1 MIQDHMDVLIKAFM
15 LERQGLT
22 YLQYGRLNNS
32 GHVDLRPLLEAL
44 QEYIDA
50 YDAWVDTGDYTAM
63 QAAGIRIGLAQRELP
78 VHVVNEYCRLDRSF
92 YPLPTFDDDT
102 LPRKVA
108 CFHYASSMF
117 IPFYPLEIT
126 DSSGLGVDYVL
137 VQGGLSPTL
146 TSNIAYIA
154 TMARI
159 DLAAIRQL
167 DAVNTERLRRLRANL
182 GAADLNTLART
193 AL

>member
-1 MIQDHMDVLIKAFM
+1 
-15 LERQGLT
+15 
-22 YLQYGRLNNS
+22 
-32 GHVDLRPLLEAL
+32 
-44 QEYIDA
+44 
-50 YDAWVDTGDYTAM
+50 
-63 QAAGIRIGLAQRELP
+63 
-78 VHVVNEYCRLDRSF
+78 
-92 YPLPTFDDDT
+92 
-102 LPRKVA
+102 
-108 CFHYASSMF
+108 MF